1 MPKPERIADRDH
13 EIANPQLA
21 RICHRNLTEIFSG
34 NPDHRDIRILVA
46 TDNFGAQFTS
56 IGQGHINLIGI
67 LDHMKISQ
75 DQAILG
81 IDDGTGEM
89 FGSLAAQLR
98 QSGRGHEFR
107 IQDLWLAS
115 QAVQHGLILLTHN
128 EKDFLD
134 IPGLRLRV
142 LEAR

>member
-1 MPKPERIADRDH
+1 MGFLIDTSVWIEVERGRLSPKEVAAMTGDEPVYVSPITIAEMKFGA
-13 EIANPQLA
+13 EIAHAP
-21 RICHRNLTEIFSG
+21 
-34 NPDHRDIRILVA
+34 DIRQRRLAGVA
-46 TDNFGAQFTS
+46 KLMN
-56 IGQGHINLIGI
+56 
-67 LDHMKISQ
+67 K
-75 DQAILG
+75 AILG

-134 IPGLRLRV
+134 IPGLRLHV